1 MSKKVVEAC
10 AAVIRKD
17 GKFLITKRLE
27 TSPMGHCWEFP
38 GGKIEPGETVEAC
51 AIREVME
58 EVGIEIKVERR
69 LQDLHY
75 DYPHGLIHLYFV
87 LCSHI
92 AGEPKTIECAE
103 VRWIE
108 SHEFAQFEFPPA
120 DVGVIETLV
129 KATSASFL

>member
-1 MSKKVVEAC
+1 MSKKVIEAC

-38 GGKIEPGETVEAC
+38 GGKIEPGETVEEC
-51 AIREVME
+51 AIREVKE
-58 EVGIEIKVERR
+58 EVGIEIKIERR

-87 LCSHI
+87 LCSHTS
-92 AGEPKTIECAE
+92 GEPRTIECAE

-129 KATSASFL
+129 KETTDSFL